1 MSKNMWSC
9 HHAQHAHIRGDGGTY
24 MAPGSCQNVSHLAY
38 IHKVSFIKVA
48 VCARLQKQKLFFF
61 SFGNRQASAWCPL
74 FSNVWLVLLF
84 HTDQWGGQ
92 KQKSHP
98 AIRSWVIQ
106 CGKLQRRTNK
116 PSVEPS
122 KQELAEG
129 FWWFCRCPLVD
140 MISKVVEF

>member
-1 MSKNMWSC
+1 MSKSMWSC
-9 HHAQHAHIRGDGGTY
+9 HHAQHAHIRGDGGTN

-48 VCARLQKQKLFFF
+48 VCVRLQKEAFFF
-61 SFGNRQASAWCPL
+61 LLETGKPQHGALYLATSDWC
-74 FSNVWLVLLF
+74 FCSTQMNEKKNI
-84 HTDQWGGQ
+84 

-98 AIRSWVIQ
+98 AIRSRVVH
-106 CGKLQRRTNK
+106 CGKLQRQTNK

-140 MISKVVEF
+140 MIQNF